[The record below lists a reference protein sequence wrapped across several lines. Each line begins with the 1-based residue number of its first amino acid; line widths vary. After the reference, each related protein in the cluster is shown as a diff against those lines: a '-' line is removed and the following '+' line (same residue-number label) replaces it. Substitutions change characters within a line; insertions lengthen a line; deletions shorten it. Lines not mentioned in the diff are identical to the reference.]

1 MNTLL
6 QQFKKDQLKIQ
17 SLVLPNRPTRTP
29 EEWQFEI
36 KKRLRDLRLGN

>member
-1 MNTLL
+1 MKLLL
-6 QQFKKDQLKIQ
+6 QGSKNNQLKTQ
-17 SLVLPNRPTRTP
+17 SLVMPNRPIQTP

>member
-1 MNTLL
+1 MKLLL
-6 QQFKKDQLKIQ
+6 QGFNNDQLKIQ
-17 SLVLPNRPTRTP
+17 SLVVPNRPIQTP

>member
-1 MNTLL
+1 MKSLL
-6 QQFKKDQLKIQ
+6 KEFKNDHLRIQ
-17 SLVLPNRPTRTP
+17 SLVIPNRPMQTP